1 MKLVDM
7 SMRNFLP
14 GSIHLCVISE
24 FTEWISH
31 EIMLLQ
37 SMGGDCMNSQNALSN
52 MRLAVRGDISGN
64 STFGS

>member
-14 GSIHLCVISE
+14 ESIHLCVISE

-37 SMGGDCMNSQNALSN
+37 SMG
-52 MRLAVRGDISGN
+52 V
-64 STFGS
+64 TV

>member
-1 MKLVDM
+1 MVGFLVLIDQLVDM

-37 SMGGDCMNSQNALSN
+37 SMG
-52 MRLAVRGDISGN
+52 V
-64 STFGS
+64 TV